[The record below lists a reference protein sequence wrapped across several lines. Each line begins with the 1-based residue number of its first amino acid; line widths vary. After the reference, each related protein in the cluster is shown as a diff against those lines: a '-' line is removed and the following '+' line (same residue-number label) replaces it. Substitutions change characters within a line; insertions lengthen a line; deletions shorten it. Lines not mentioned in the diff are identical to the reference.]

1 MTNHMF
7 RLELGKRFEVVHRL
21 ARNILVVVVDRFEVV
36 HRFARN
42 ILVVVM
48 DCFKVVHRLARKAL
62 VVVMN
67 RMNRVLI
74 VESCRI

>member
-1 MTNHMF
+1 MTNQMF

-21 ARNILVVVVDRFEVV
+21 ARKILVVVVDRFEVV
-36 HRFARN
+36 HRF
-42 ILVVVM
+42 
-48 DCFKVVHRLARKAL
+48 ARKAL